1 MNGMFKDCEGLASL
15 DLSNFD
21 TSRVMDRTHMF
32 WDCNSLTGRCR
43 TELRDFGFD
52 LWSGELSIKIWDNVR
67 IKTKKKNRKEDNLC

>member
-43 TELRDFGFD
+43 AELGDLGFD
-52 LWSGELSIKIWDNVR
+52 L
-67 IKTKKKNRKEDNLC
+67 